1 MRVTLEVP
9 EDIARALA
17 CGPESLDRAV
27 LEALA
32 AEGYRSGLLSE
43 SQVMRLLNLSSRFAV
58 HDWLRQRQIP
68 FRYTET
74 DLSADLEALTDLGLR

>member
-1 MRVTLEVP
+1 MRITLEVP

-17 CGPESLDRAV
+17 SGPQSLDRAA

-32 AEGYRSGLLSE
+32 AEGYRRGLLSE
-43 SQVMRLLNLSSRFAV
+43 SQLMRWLHLASRFAV
-58 HDWLRQRQIP
+58 HDWLRERQIP

-74 DLSADLEALTDLGLR
+74 DLSDDMSALTDLGLR